1 MLGVGVVYLLF
12 EKSILGQ
19 SGKAGD
25 DSFSSLNY
33 LSRAI
38 IGVQVCQARV
48 HITEGLQS

>member
-19 SGKAGD
+19 SEEAGD
-25 DSFSSLNY
+25 DSSFSLNY

-38 IGVQVCQARV
+38 IGIQVCQARV
-48 HITEGLQS
+48 HIIEGLQS